1 MGMVVLVQD
10 ESAQLRAEVHTPD
23 LGRQLPDQAHSLG
36 GDPALQPI
44 PGIVH
49 ADPDVLHH
57 EILVALE
64 ATVLRNIFCR
74 LPLDR
79 LVDLK
84 LCCLVAL
91 AAGLRPA
98 PFLLSRSL
106 AFQRR
111 GLDHRFRLLT
121 LQLRKLIAQR
131 LNLFLLP
138 MTEFQQE
145 HDRRRHF
152 VGGDIRDT
160 RKFPM
165 GLRAHGRRLNHALR
179 AVSSTICKQEFQI
192 QRTVMPGVFEE
203 LLQEIL

>member
-1 MGMVVLVQD
+1 
-10 ESAQLRAEVHTPD
+10 
-23 LGRQLPDQAHSLG
+23 
-36 GDPALQPI
+36 
-44 PGIVH
+44 VH

-64 ATVLRNIFCR
+64 ATVLRNALRR

-84 LCCLVAL
+84 LCRLVAL
-91 AAGLRPA
+91 AAGPGPA
-98 PFLLSRSL
+98 PFLLPGSL

-111 GLDHRFRLLT
+111 RLDHRFRLLT
-121 LQLRKLIAQR
+121 LQLCKLIAQR

-145 HDRRRHF
+145 HDRWRHF

-160 RKFPM
+160 RKFPRA
-165 GLRAHGRRLNHALR
+165 LRAHACRLNHASR
-179 AVSSTICKQEFQI
+179 AVSSTSCKQEFQI
-192 QRTVMPGVFEE
+192 Q
-203 LLQEIL
+203 